1 MKFIKFLSAIL
12 VISFITGC
20 ASKDEIQNQ
29 TAIVWH
35 NKIYKSVVK
44 NNLDKADDYF
54 TSLEVEHPN
63 SKFIPIDLIILSNA
77 HLKNQEYELA
87 EFYMDEYYKRYANK
101 YQREWADYQK
111 AKIKFFS
118 FYNAYTNQ
126 KSLDDT
132 IKFVNKIIDK
142 YPNSPYIYEL
152 NTIKEK
158 LQDTKIVFNNKIAD
172 LYKRIDKPKASEIYH
187 IDTNKPIIPPHIPWY
202 KRLFYW

>member
-20 ASKDEIQNQ
+20 ASKDEIHNQ

-35 NKIYKSVVK
+35 NKIYKSVVN

-63 SKFIPIDLIILSNA
+63 SQFIPIDLMILSKA
-77 HLKNQEYELA
+77 HLQNQEYQLA
-87 EFYMDEYYKRYANK
+87 EFYIDEYYKRYANK

-126 KSLDDT
+126 KDLEDT
-132 IKFVNKIIDK
+132 INFVTNVINK

-158 LQDTKIVFNNKIAD
+158 LEDTKIIFNNQIAN
-172 LYKRIDKPKASEIYH
+172 LYKRLDKPKASKLYKINV
-187 IDTNKPIIPPHIPWY
+187 DKQIIPPSIPWY